1 MAIRAYI
8 SFSFNRRL
16 LIKNEIS
23 TIVNTLNENFI
34 SAIVF
39 VDKYRFELS
48 QEREMMQKA
57 FEEIDNCDILIAET
71 SEKGIGIGVEVGYAK
86 GKSKTVI
93 YLRQKDTE
101 HSTTVAGSSDF
112 QIIYSDTID
121 LRMRLLELLPT
132 LVSLKAPHNK

>member
-1 MAIRAYI
+1 MKAYI
-8 SFSFNRRL
+8 SVSFNNREL
-16 LIKNEIS
+16 LNNEID
-23 TIVNTLNENFI
+23 TIIKALIENSI
-34 SAIVF
+34 DSLVF
-39 VDKYRFELS
+39 VDKYRFQLS

-57 FEEIDNCDILIAET
+57 MEEIDNCDILIAET